1 MPLRT
6 GGAQAAHNRARRP
19 NPAHPRKRRW
29 QTLLH
34 HFDLSPFS
42 EKVRLVLGAKGFD
55 WQSVTVPMVL
65 PKPAV
70 VALTGGCRRTP
81 FLQMGADIYCD
92 TALICRVIDALAPHP
107 ALYPAHNRGLAEI
120 VAQWADASL
129 FWIAVPF
136 MSQQV
141 SMPYLFPGA
150 SEQTIQSL
158 FADRAAMAPHIRCAT
173 IADGEAQL
181 QIYLARLD
189 HMLANGGPFLLG
201 EAPCIADFSVVHSLW
216 YMHRS
221 PPIAGLVDPHVH
233 LRAWYGRM
241 FAFGHGQSRTLHS
254 ADAIAVAA
262 ATPGHAPARVEPA
275 RGFVAGQVVR
285 VTPGDYAQ
293 DPVTGRLVGLA
304 PDEIALAREDPRA
317 GRMHVHFPRI
327 GYRVET
333 DPPAKG

>member
-1 MPLRT
+1 MPEYAAAHQ
-6 GGAQAAHNRARRP
+6 AQAAHNRARRP

-65 PKPAV
+65 SKPDV

-158 FADRAAMAPHIRCAT
+158 FADRAAMAPHIRRAT

-216 YMHRS
+216 
-221 PPIAGLVDPHVH
+221 
-233 LRAWYGRM
+233 
-241 FAFGHGQSRTLHS
+241 
-254 ADAIAVAA
+254 
-262 ATPGHAPARVEPA
+262 
-275 RGFVAGQVVR
+275 
-285 VTPGDYAQ
+285 
-293 DPVTGRLVGLA
+293 
-304 PDEIALAREDPRA
+304 
-317 GRMHVHFPRI
+317 
-327 GYRVET
+327 
-333 DPPAKG
+333 